1 MKGNILGRIV
11 KKVVSVSSK
20 KSEVSGEQKMRAREI
35 AYSED
40 LPRVIKDYDF
50 ILIER
55 GCPLSLAGIACVVFC
70 SDKELQE
77 VLKNADGV
85 EEYEYYGHKG
95 FKISGR
101 VDKTIQK
108 LQKIFGKEIELD

>member
-11 KKVVSVSSK
+11 KKVVSVFSK
-20 KSEVSGEQKMRAREI
+20 KNEVSRGQKMRARQI

-40 LPRVIKDYDF
+40 LSRVIKDYDF

-55 GCPLSLAGIACVVFC
+55 GCPLSSSGITCVVF
-70 SDKELQE
+70 SRDKELQE
-77 VLKNADGV
+77 VLKNDDGV

-101 VDKTIQK
+101 VDKAMQK
-108 LQKIFGKEIELD
+108 LQEIFRKKIELG